1 MRKLCVLLFSVVSLT
16 LTAQNMKVLEFRLL
30 ENDLTA
36 NIQGT
41 SKVDQNGETAAL
53 IKIQTPERGFSFD
66 GGMQG
71 IVASEEHTGEMAGD
85 CPLPSALEREQEG
98 QGSAIYPPVRLNS
111 FNSHTY
117 YIFILYFFVPLCQN

>member
-1 MRKLCVLLFSVVSLT
+1 MMNKILTILLCVATALT
-16 LTAQNMKVLEFRLL
+16 AGAQNMKVLEFKLL

-41 SKVDQNGETAAL
+41 SKVDMNGETAAL

-71 IVASEEHTGEMAGD
+71 IVASEEHAGEIW
-85 CPLPSALEREQEG
+85 L
-98 QGSAIYPPVRLNS
+98 
-111 FNSHTY
+111 
-117 YIFILYFFVPLCQN
+117 